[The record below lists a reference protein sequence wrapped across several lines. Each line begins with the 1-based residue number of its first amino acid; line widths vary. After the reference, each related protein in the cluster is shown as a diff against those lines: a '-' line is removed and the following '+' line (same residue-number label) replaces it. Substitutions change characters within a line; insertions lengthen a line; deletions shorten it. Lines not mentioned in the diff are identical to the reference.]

1 MIYNLKPEVK
11 RPALL
16 TTTEIT
22 YAYAPTYGGST
33 CQPLKMSIVRPASS
47 AGERLPVL
55 LWVQGGAWKESDR
68 NLRLAELGAFAYRG
82 YLVASIEYR
91 VSGLATFPAQI
102 QDVKTAIRFLRAHA
116 DAFGIDGERI
126 GLKGDSAG
134 GHLVALAGT
143 SGDEPA
149 FKTEQWADQ
158 SDRVQAVV
166 DLYGPSDL
174 PQMGEVP
181 GFEDHHDP
189 ASPESLVLG
198 GPVREMAGA
207 ARIANPITYISE
219 DTPPF
224 MILHGTADPV
234 VPISQSELLYDALVA
249 KGVEADFYRIEGAG
263 HATVEF
269 NQQEIFDLIGEFLDK
284 HLK

>member
-1 MIYNLKPEVK
+1 M
-11 RPALL
+11 
-16 TTTEIT
+16 
-22 YAYAPTYGGST
+22 
-33 CQPLKMSIVRPASS
+33 
-47 AGERLPVL
+47 
-55 LWVQGGAWKESDR
+55 
-68 NLRLAELGAFAYRG
+68 
-82 YLVASIEYR
+82 
-91 VSGLATFPAQI
+91 
-102 QDVKTAIRFLRAHA
+102 
-116 DAFGIDGERI
+116 
-126 GLKGDSAG
+126 
-134 GHLVALAGT
+134 
-143 SGDEPA
+143 
-149 FKTEQWADQ
+149 
-158 SDRVQAVV
+158 QAVV

-207 ARIANPITYISE
+207 ARIANPITYISV